1 MLSQVMTLLHSSTQV
16 LHNDKFIWP
25 LEVLL
30 NSPPELC
37 EEILPSPVLALSQR
51 LSTHWNCHYSLFLPL
66 LWGFFFNAPELWLH
80 PLHTCQYMQP
90 ILSHTCDA
98 HHLQSICNTI
108 WSLYGLSSTYLLWLW
123 TSSSMISCR
132 DLHGC
137 FSFFC
142 SSLPHT
148 SPRAGRDA
156 NYSQV
161 LFLLMN
167 SQESCG
173 GCLMGCLFAFCFAAR

>member
-1 MLSQVMTLLHSSTQV
+1 
-16 LHNDKFIWP
+16 
-25 LEVLL
+25 
-30 NSPPELC
+30 
-37 EEILPSPVLALSQR
+37 
-51 LSTHWNCHYSLFLPL
+51 
-66 LWGFFFNAPELWLH
+66 
-80 PLHTCQYMQP
+80 
-90 ILSHTCDA
+90 
-98 HHLQSICNTI
+98 
-108 WSLYGLSSTYLLWLW
+108 
-123 TSSSMISCR
+123 MISCR

-173 GCLMGCLFAFCFAAR
+173 GCLMGCLSAFCFAAR